1 MKTKPESALQHIFNR
16 HSSVTDERT
25 CQNRKAVVKI
35 HSAVYLKFI
44 NRNRTPEL
52 TYQVIASC
60 FC

>member
-1 MKTKPESALQHIFNR
+1 MKTKLESALQHIFNR

-44 NRNRTPEL
+44 N
-52 TYQVIASC
+52 
-60 FC
+60 